1 MQGCTLEEKPEK
13 PTILFD
19 NFLPYLNTG
28 IVLSQELTTKIGA
41 IGISNLSRACLSNV
55 KGTANTMTYL
65 LQTLSDV
72 QEKTNYMIEGLYCSN
87 FNPIYSK
94 NMYNAICYDGVRG
107 LTAIFVCLF
116 VITILGMTM
125 VSLRVAAH
133 EVKNES
139 NWIEE
144 LGLANIEL
152 TDEMNMEGKELRGR
166 TDSNEVEIVED
177 AVSEVADYDGG
188 LYEA

>member
-1 MQGCTLEEKPEK
+1 
-13 PTILFD
+13 
-19 NFLPYLNTG
+19 
-28 IVLSQELTTKIGA
+28 
-41 IGISNLSRACLSNV
+41 
-55 KGTANTMTYL
+55 MTYL

-72 QEKTNYMIEGLYCSN
+72 QEKTSYMIQGLYCSN

-94 NMYNAICYDGVRG
+94 NMYDAICYDGVRG

-116 VITILGMTM
+116 IITILGMTM

-144 LGLANIEL
+144 LGLNVEY
-152 TDEMNMEGKELRGR
+152 TDEMNMEGKELHCR
-166 TDSNEVEIVED
+166 TDSNDVEIVEQ
-177 AVSEVADYDGG
+177 AVSEVADDGA
-188 LYEA
+188 LHCA

>member
-1 MQGCTLEEKPEK
+1 
-13 PTILFD
+13 
-19 NFLPYLNTG
+19 
-28 IVLSQELTTKIGA
+28 
-41 IGISNLSRACLSNV
+41 
-55 KGTANTMTYL
+55 
-65 LQTLSDV
+65 
-72 QEKTNYMIEGLYCSN
+72 
-87 FNPIYSK
+87 
-94 NMYNAICYDGVRG
+94 
-107 LTAIFVCLF
+107 
-116 VITILGMTM
+116 M

>member
-1 MQGCTLEEKPEK
+1 
-13 PTILFD
+13 
-19 NFLPYLNTG
+19 
-28 IVLSQELTTKIGA
+28 
-41 IGISNLSRACLSNV
+41 
-55 KGTANTMTYL
+55 
-65 LQTLSDV
+65 
-72 QEKTNYMIEGLYCSN
+72 
-87 FNPIYSK
+87 
-94 NMYNAICYDGVRG
+94 
-107 LTAIFVCLF
+107 
-116 VITILGMTM
+116 MTM